1 MGIFQPLA
9 ILDSRNTDTIDLV
22 LLWRIYMIDHLT
34 LTPDEVPSQL
44 RAPCSFVIA
53 AVLLISSG
61 YVTYARRPQIRSLV
75 RVDPTP
81 LNASTESLHL
91 SCVAHALAF
100 DSSAKQ
106 LVVQASC
113 MPDLISKQYS

>member
-1 MGIFQPLA
+1 
-9 ILDSRNTDTIDLV
+9 
-22 LLWRIYMIDHLT
+22 
-34 LTPDEVPSQL
+34 
-44 RAPCSFVIA
+44 
-53 AVLLISSG
+53 
-61 YVTYARRPQIRSLV
+61 VTYARRPQIRSLV

-106 LVVQASC
+106 LVVQA
-113 MPDLISKQYS
+113 